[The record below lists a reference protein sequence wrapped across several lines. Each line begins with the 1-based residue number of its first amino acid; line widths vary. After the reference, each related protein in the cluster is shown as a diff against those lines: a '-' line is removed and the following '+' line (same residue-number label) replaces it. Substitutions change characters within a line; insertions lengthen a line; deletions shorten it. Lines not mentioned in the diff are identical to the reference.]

1 MIQTPKTIGN
11 IPLDEPVNSFPSMY
25 DFAQR
30 LYDIL
35 VLGETHE
42 TDR

>member
-25 DFAQR
+25 NFAQGCMTTSR
-30 LYDIL
+30 LS
-35 VLGETHE
+35 
-42 TDR
+42 RNP